1 MDTINIIILSLSALL
16 LIFVGFMRLTNP
28 IKTYLN
34 NSGITLNQDTDLLN
48 ELKGASTVQ
57 LCSGIIIALGIFSS
71 ELVATSFTVAIL
83 FFLGFALGRI
93 VSMLTDGKPNKQLVQ
108 GLIFE
113 LVFGAANVY
122 GLLSIL

>member
-1 MDTINIIILSLSALL
+1 
-16 LIFVGFMRLTNP
+16 MRLTNP